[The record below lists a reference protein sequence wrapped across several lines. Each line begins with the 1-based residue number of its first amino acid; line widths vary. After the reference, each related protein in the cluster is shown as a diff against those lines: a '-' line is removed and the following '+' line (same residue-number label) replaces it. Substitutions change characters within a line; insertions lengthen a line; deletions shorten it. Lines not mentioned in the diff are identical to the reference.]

1 MNLLHHQLL
10 RQIMLTA
17 WDFRRAEPSR
27 PFADCLRAAWAWT
40 KGMAEAAAKLMR
52 RARGGR
58 RIDFSPS
65 LIRSPIANATRAQ
78 RYGGWLDHKA
88 AYLTARIGG

>member
-1 MNLLHHQLL
+1 MPTVHRNRL

-17 WDFRRAEPSR
+17 WDFRRAEPDRS
-27 PFADCLRAAWAWT
+27 FADCLRAAWAWT
-40 KGMAEAAAKLMR
+40 KRMAEAAAKLMR

-65 LIRSPIANATRAQ
+65 LIRSPIANALGGQ

-88 AYLTARIGG
+88 AYLTARMGG